1 MENQKE
7 MYEAVKEELFREAA
21 MKVLGD
27 DVLTG
32 KTKRSFLKK
41 TLNQIK
47 DAGYGYIIASRIKAL
62 SEAIKQE
69 ILNQQG
75 YIRLNEDLRYKE
87 IKKDEGS
94 RLVVFHSRKRQEKD
108 RAERERLIQKAEE
121 LIKSPSSI
129 TASIKRGGRKY
140 IKPLKNTGF
149 QIDHEA
155 IKQDEAFDGYFGI
168 QSSEEAL
175 TATEILNYYHELW
188 KIEESFRCMKST
200 LEVRPI
206 FHWTERRIKGHFVM
220 CFIAFLLERALEIE
234 LKRKGLSIS
243 SDRIRQAINTMNYV
257 ELEVDERKVYIK
269 TKLTNEAKKIL
280 KAVGMKAPANIISE
294 DEVTS

>member
-1 MENQKE
+1 MIFHI
-7 MYEAVKEELFREAA
+7 LFPPLYLVFKFIYFIHRH
-21 MKVLGD
+21 KII
-27 DVLTG
+27 LT
-32 KTKRSFLKK
+32 S
-41 TLNQIK
+41 
-47 DAGYGYIIASRIKAL
+47 
-62 SEAIKQE
+62 
-69 ILNQQG
+69 
-75 YIRLNEDLRYKE
+75 
-87 IKKDEGS
+87 
-94 RLVVFHSRKRQEKD
+94 
-108 RAERERLIQKAEE
+108 
-121 LIKSPSSI
+121 
-129 TASIKRGGRKY
+129 
-140 IKPLKNTGF
+140 
-149 QIDHEA
+149 
-155 IKQDEAFDGYFGI
+155 
-168 QSSEEAL
+168 L